1 LAVPAAPPPMKPG
14 ASTVAIDGALLVHV
28 PPGVELDKVVVPPT
42 HRPIVPVIAAG
53 AGFTVSTAVT

>member
-1 LAVPAAPPPMKPG
+1 MKPG